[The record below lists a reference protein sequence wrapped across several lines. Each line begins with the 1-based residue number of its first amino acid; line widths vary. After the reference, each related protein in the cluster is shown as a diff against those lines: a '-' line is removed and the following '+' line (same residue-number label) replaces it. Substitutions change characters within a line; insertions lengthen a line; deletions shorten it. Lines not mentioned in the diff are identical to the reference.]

1 MKLTPQLLAE
11 KYNLTP
17 FNVSDPVDGDIT
29 LSVVMWSDVYF
40 LLCGIEYEVE
50 ATRPNFAAW
59 EGTVTYLEGIEEVI
73 VRDEYGEIDRYKS
86 GYELGKVHGKARGV
100 REALDAV

>member
-1 MKLTPQLLAE
+1 VGGGEYLVKLTPQLLAE

-50 ATRPNFAAW
+50 DIKNGR
-59 EGTVTYLEGIEEVI
+59 V
-73 VRDEYGEIDRYKS
+73 
-86 GYELGKVHGKARGV
+86 
-100 REALDAV
+100 